1 MTGVP
6 MLAPLVLCGLL
17 CGAVLSSGVL
27 AQTDR
32 SPRFEVASVK
42 PNRSGDLAIRI
53 DVPAPHRFTATN
65 VPGQM
70 VIGGTP
76 LSQFATVLSQFI
88 QRIVIDRTGLAGP
101 FDLHFSWTPQR
112 LPQGDP

>member
-27 AQTDR
+27 AQADR

-53 DVPAPHRFTATN
+53 DVPAPDRFTATN
-65 VPGQM
+65 VPLRELIRFAYDVQDGRLQ
-70 VIGGTP
+70 GGEDWIRSERFDVVAKADHELP
-76 LSQFATVLSQFI
+76 PWGPA
-88 QRIVIDRTGLAGP
+88 GLP
-101 FDLHFSWTPQR
+101 
-112 LPQGDP
+112 